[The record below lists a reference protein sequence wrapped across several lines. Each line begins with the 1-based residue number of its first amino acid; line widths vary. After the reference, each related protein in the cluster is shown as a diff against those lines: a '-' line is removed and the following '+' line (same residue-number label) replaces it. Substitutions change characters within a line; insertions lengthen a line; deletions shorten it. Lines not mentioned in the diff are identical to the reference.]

1 MPTVDIPYK
10 FEPRDYQLPFLRAMD
25 GGLRRAVKVWHRRA
39 GKDKTDLN
47 YQIKSAC
54 NKRGYYPYFFPT
66 TSMGK
71 RILWQGMDKTGFKF
85 LDHFPPEIIEKKNES
100 EMYIVLK
107 NGSIWQIIGTDKI
120 ENVGVNPIG
129 CVFSEFSL
137 QNPNAWELIRPILAE
152 NGGWSIFNFTPR
164 GRNHAYDLLKMANN
178 NEHWFSEVRGV
189 DNTNA
194 ISLEAI
200 QDERDSGMSSDMVQQ
215 EFYCSFDLGIE
226 GSYYGKYMSDAQLE
240 NRICALPYDSST
252 EVMTAWDL
260 GIGDYTCIWFFQIA
274 GGEIHLIDYEQD
286 SGKGLAH
293 YNQVLQDR
301 ISNYGYVYKAH
312 FAPHDIMA
320 RSKQT
325 GITAQDFAA
334 QMGLKFSALPMSPI
348 DHGIEAARSILPR
361 CYFDEVKCKD
371 GIKCLEFYQ
380 KKLDERNNIYS
391 SRPLHNWASHGA
403 DAFRY
408 LAMAIR
414 RGVNVS
420 TMSSDRIKELETDN
434 ARPY

>member
-164 GRNHAYDLLKMANN
+164 GRNHAYDLLKMANK

-215 EFYCSFDLGIE
+215 EFYCSR
-226 GSYYGKYMSDAQLE
+226 ARTTA
-240 NRICALPYDSST
+240 NTCPTPSS
-252 EVMTAWDL
+252 
-260 GIGDYTCIWFFQIA
+260 
-274 GGEIHLIDYEQD
+274 
-286 SGKGLAH
+286 
-293 YNQVLQDR
+293 R
-301 ISNYGYVYKAH
+301 
-312 FAPHDIMA
+312 
-320 RSKQT
+320 T
-325 GITAQDFAA
+325 G
-334 QMGLKFSALPMSPI
+334 SALYHTTHQP
-348 DHGIEAARSILPR
+348 RS
-361 CYFDEVKCKD
+361 
-371 GIKCLEFYQ
+371 
-380 KKLDERNNIYS
+380 
-391 SRPLHNWASHGA
+391 
-403 DAFRY
+403 
-408 LAMAIR
+408 
-414 RGVNVS
+414 
-420 TMSSDRIKELETDN
+420 
-434 ARPY
+434 